1 MRADVVVVGGGP
13 AGMSAAVAAAE
24 SGARVIV
31 LDEYAKLGGQ
41 FFKRAGDSFSVA
53 SKWLT
58 REHARGEALRGKLDH
73 PNITVLT
80 RALVWGRFDDRVT
93 VAHEGHSKSIYSKAL
108 VIATGAY
115 DRPVAFP
122 GWTLPGVIT
131 AGGAQTL
138 AKSQWVKPGHRMLLA
153 GAGPFLL
160 PVALSLL
167 RADVSIAALVEATRP
182 VEWLP
187 HLGSLWG
194 QWPRF
199 SEAWEY
205 KGNLR
210 RAAVPTLYGHKIV
223 RALGEKRVE
232 GAVIAKVDR
241 EWRAIPGSELTIE
254 VDAIATGYGFLA
266 NIELAASSGCELR
279 FDEHARTWFVMCT
292 PAMATNK
299 PGVFVAGEITG
310 IGGSALALEEG
321 RIAGLS
327 AAEFAG
333 TLTARAADEQR
344 RQPIAQRAHLD
355 RFANTLN
362 VLFGPRPG
370 LWEFL
375 TDDMTVCRCEEVK
388 AKEIA
393 ACIADG
399 ATTTKSIKD
408 WTRAGMGLCEGRIC
422 RGMVGE
428 ILARDR
434 DVALGS
440 IPFPSVRPPIKPVPF
455 STLLQ
460 DDSQSESIA
469 S

>member
-1 MRADVVVVGGGP
+1 
-13 AGMSAAVAAAE
+13 MSAAIAAAE
-24 SGARVIV
+24 AGAQVVI
-31 LDEYAKLGGQ
+31 LDEYAKPGGQ
-41 FFKRAGDSFSVA
+41 FFKCTGDEFSVA
-53 SKWLT
+53 PERLT
-58 REHARGEALRGKLDH
+58 REYARGEALRGQLRH

-80 RALVWGRFDDRVT
+80 RALVWGRFDDRIM
-93 VAHEGHSKSIYSKAL
+93 VAHEGCSKAFRGKAL

-122 GWTLPGVIT
+122 GWTLPGVVT

-138 AKSQWVKPGHRMLLA
+138 AKSQWVKPGRRMLLA

-182 VEWLP
+182 IDWLP
-187 HLGSLWG
+187 HFGALWG

-199 SEAWEY
+199 SEAFEY
-205 KGNLR
+205 KANLR
-210 RAAVPTLYGHKIV
+210 RAGVPTVYRHKIV
-223 RALGEKRVE
+223 RALGEKKVE
-232 GAVIAKVDR
+232 VAIIAKVDR
-241 EWRAIPGSELTIE
+241 DWHAIPGTERTIE
-254 VDAIATGYGFLA
+254 VDAIAIGYGFLP
-266 NIELAASSGCELR
+266 NIELAAHSGCELR
-279 FDEHARTWFVMCT
+279 FDNFARTWFAKCT
-292 PAMATNK
+292 DTMATNK
-299 PGVFVAGEITG
+299 SGVFVAGEITG

-321 RIAGLS
+321 RIAGIS

-333 TLTARAADEQR
+333 SLTADAAGTLR
-344 RQPIAQRAHLD
+344 RGPIARRTRLD
-355 RFANTLN
+355 RFAGALN
-362 VLFGPRPG
+362 ELFGPRPG

-375 TDDMTVCRCEEVK
+375 KEEMTVCRCEEVK
-388 AKEIA
+388 AGDIT

-399 ATTTKSIKD
+399 ATTNKSIKD

-428 ILARDR
+428 ILARER
-434 DVALGS
+434 GVELS
-440 IPFPSVRPPIKPVPF
+440 TIPFPSVRPPIKPVPF

-460 DDSQSESIA
+460 DDRQSESIA